1 MSKDIQIVPGIEG
14 ARRATEVPGSE
25 RTKAVLDTEVAEKAT
40 RRRFTAEYK
49 QHILK
54 LADACTETGDL
65 GALLR
70 REGLYASTLA
80 YWRRQ
85 RDKGTLSALNPKK
98 RGRKASEHV
107 PLIREAEKLRKE
119 NERLKERLR
128 KAELIIDVQKKVA
141 LMLGDPLEPTKE
153 GEND

>member
-1 MSKDIQIVPGIEG
+1 MSKDIQIVPGVEG

-25 RTKAVLDTEVAEKAT
+25 RTKAVPDTEVAEKPT

-54 LADACTETGDL
+54 SADACTEPGGL

-70 REGLYASTLA
+70 REGRYAATLA

-98 RGRKASEHV
+98 RGRKAYEQTH
-107 PLIREAEKLRKE
+107 LIREAEQLRKE
-119 NERLKERLR
+119 NEGLKERLR
-128 KAELIIDVQKKVA
+128 
-141 LMLGDPLEPTKE
+141 
-153 GEND
+153 

>member
-1 MSKDIQIVPGIEG
+1 MNKDIQIVPVTKG
-14 ARRATEVPGSE
+14 ARRAIEVTGSE
-25 RTKAVLDTEVAEKAT
+25 RTNAVPDTEVAEKPR

-49 QHILK
+49 IRILK
-54 LADACTETGDL
+54 LADTCMETGDI
-65 GALLR
+65 GVLLR
-70 REGLYASTLA
+70 REGLYSSTLS

-98 RGRKASEHV
+98 RGRKASEHT
-107 PLIREAEKLRKE
+107 PHIREAEKLRKE

-141 LMLGDPLEPTKE
+141 LMLGDPLEPIKE

>member
-1 MSKDIQIVPGIEG
+1 MNKDIQIVPGTKG
-14 ARRATEVPGSE
+14 ACMATEVPGRE
-25 RTKAVLDTEVAEKAT
+25 RTNAVPDTEVAEKPT

-54 LADACTETGDL
+54 SADACTETGDL

-85 RDKGTLSALNPKK
+85 RDKGTFSALNPKK

-107 PLIREAEKLRKE
+107 PVIREAEKLRKE
-119 NERLKERLR
+119 NKRLKERLR

-141 LMLGDPLEPTKE
+141 LMLGDPLEPTRE

>member
-1 MSKDIQIVPGIEG
+1 MNKDIQIVPVTEG
-14 ARRATEVPGSE
+14 SRRATEVTGIE
-25 RTKAVLDTEVAEKAT
+25 RTKAVPDTEVAEKPT

-54 LADACTETGDL
+54 SADACTETGDL

-98 RGRKASEHV
+98 RGRKAYEQT

>member
-1 MSKDIQIVPGIEG
+1 MNKDIQIDPVTDG
-14 ARRATEVPGSE
+14 ARRATEVTGKDSTE
-25 RTKAVLDTEVAEKAT
+25 AVPATEVSWKVT

-49 QHILK
+49 QQILK
-54 LADACTETGDL
+54 AVDACTKTGDL

-85 RDKGTLSALNPKK
+85 RDKGTLSGLNPKK
-98 RGRKASEHV
+98 RGRKASEHA
-107 PLIREAEKLRKE
+107 PQIREAENLRKE

-141 LMLGDPLEPTKE
+141 LMLEGPLEPIRK
-153 GEND
+153 GES

>member
-1 MSKDIQIVPGIEG
+1 MRKDIQIVPGTEG
-14 ARRATEVPGSE
+14 ARRATEVPGRE
-25 RTKAVLDTEVAEKAT
+25 RTAAESNTEVPDKPT

-98 RGRKASEHV
+98 RGRKASEHA

-119 NERLKERLR
+119 NERLKKRL
-128 KAELIIDVQKKVA
+128 KQAELIIDVQKKVA
-141 LMLGDPLEPTKE
+141 LMLGDPLEPTTK

>member
-1 MSKDIQIVPGIEG
+1 MNKDIQIVPVTEG
-14 ARRATEVPGSE
+14 ARRATEVTGSE
-25 RTKAVLDTEVAEKAT
+25 RTNAVPDTEVAEKPT

-54 LADACTETGDL
+54 SADACTETGDL

-85 RDKGTLSALNPKK
+85 RDKGALSALNPKK
-98 RGRKASEHV
+98 RGRKAYEHV

>member
-1 MSKDIQIVPGIEG
+1 MSKDIQIVPGTEG
-14 ARRATEVPGSE
+14 ARRATEVE
-25 RTKAVLDTEVAEKAT
+25 RTKAVPDTEVAEKPT

-54 LADACTETGDL
+54 SADACTEMGDL

-70 REGLYASTLA
+70 REGLYASTLS

-153 GEND
+153 GENG